1 MRADGL
7 RGLTVTESDRTRDRP
22 LHPDGGAA
30 GTETGLDL
38 PAEGETGSFVVDAS
52 GRVRTWDDD
61 VASSTG
67 WTAGDVLDEP
77 VATLFAD
84 TAGSGWDEAL
94 AEAATAGHAERA
106 VRCRRP
112 AGSSFP
118 ASVTLTPRRWEGDT
132 PAAYTAVLRDETPR
146 RRVAE
151 ERHLLAAVGRAV
163 ARADSFVAGVEA
175 ALEAVCGHTQWACG
189 KAWTPTGDGGSL
201 SLVAGHAAD
210 PSLAAFV
217 ADSEGATVAAG
228 EGLPGRVY
236 ASGMPEWVPD
246 AAGERESVFH
256 RSERAGEAGLRAALG
271 VPVTTGDRV
280 VAVLAFFLRERRD
293 ADDHL
298 VDAVTDVAA
307 DLGGLMARKE
317 TADAL
322 DRERALLGR
331 VFETSPVG
339 LLLTGPDGTVER
351 ANREAGAVVG
361 ESAEWLVGR
370 QFGSL
375 GAFRDADG
383 DPVVDAELPVA
394 RAVETGGAVEDVTL
408 QFERTDGETRWVR
421 VSAAPVPQVGNGE
434 HVTVALEDVT
444 ERTEREES
452 LRTFRAAVE
461 QAGHSIY
468 VTDPDGTIRYVNPA
482 FQEMTGYS
490 AGEATGETPAI
501 LNSGEHD
508 REFFADLW
516 GTILDGEVWTGE
528 VTNERKSGEQYIIHQ
543 TIAPIVDDG
552 EIQRFVA
559 VNDEITEQKRREQTL
574 RRQRNSLERV
584 RQIIESL
591 RPINR
596 ELARAGTREKI
607 DRVVCE
613 ELAASDAYLFAWVGD
628 YHGAT
633 GEVEPRE
640 WAGVADGF
648 VDDLDLAVG
657 RSAVDPDPFERAVA
671 EAEVSVRQEIPT
683 APVSGPRRDRAIE
696 YGYQSVAAVPVT
708 YGETVLGVLG
718 VYSARP
724 EAFDRYERG
733 LLRELGERVGH
744 AINAAETRQ
753 LLQADTLVE
762 VEFELGADSVF
773 AAVSGETGCR
783 VSVTNVVPTADLG
796 HLCHV
801 EIEGATPAAVV
812 EAFDSQR
819 GVDHARVVRARGA
832 TGVVEVT
839 VGSGPLS
846 TLLAHGGTVRSLEAT
861 DGDATL
867 LAETAPDADVG
878 VLVNDLETTH
888 GGTVFVAKRTLTRD
902 AATVTT
908 TKTAIEETLTDRQ
921 REVLTLAY
929 HAGFFES
936 PRDSTG
942 EELAAA
948 LGVAAPTFYQHVRTA
963 VRKVLAL
970 LVDAEALRTDPDR
983 DESVARA
990 R

>member
-1 MRADGL
+1 M
-7 RGLTVTESDRTRDRP
+7 TESDRTRDGTP
-22 LHPDGGAA
+22 LPDGGAA
-30 GTETGLDL
+30 EAGTGPGL
-38 PAEGETGSFVVDAS
+38 PAESETASFVVDAS
-52 GRVRTWDDD
+52 GHVRTWSDGA
-61 VASSTG
+61 ASLTE
-67 WTAGDVLDEP
+67 WAAGDVREEP
-77 VATLFAD
+77 VAGLFA
-84 TAGSGWDEAL
+84 GSSDADWEAVL
-94 AEAATAGHAERA
+94 AEAATAGHAETA
-106 VRCRRP
+106 VRCRRST
-112 AGSSFP
+112 GSTFP
-118 ASVTLTPRRWEGDT
+118 ASVTLTPRQWDGDT
-132 PAAYTAVLRDETPR
+132 PTAYTAVLRDETPR
-146 RRVAE
+146 RRIAD
-151 ERHLLAAVGRAV
+151 ERQLLAAVGRAV
-163 ARADSFVAGVEA
+163 ARADSFVAGVET
-175 ALEAVCGHTQWACG
+175 ALEAVCDHTQWAYG
-189 KAWTPTGDGGSL
+189 EAWTPTEDGESL
-201 SLVAGHAAD
+201 SFVAGHAAD

-217 ADSEGATVAAG
+217 ADSEGETFAAG

-236 ASGMPEWVPD
+236 ASGMPEWIPD
-246 AAGERESVFH
+246 AADERGSIFH
-256 RSERAGEAGLRAALG
+256 RSEQAAEAGLRAALC

-293 ADDHL
+293 ADDRL
-298 VDAVTDVAA
+298 VEVVTDVAA
-307 DLGGLMARKE
+307 DLGGLMARKKA
-317 TADAL
+317 ADAL
-322 DRERALLGR
+322 ERERALLDR

-339 LLLTGPDGTVER
+339 LLVTGADSTVER
-351 ANREAGAVVG
+351 ANREAGAIVG
-361 ESAEWLVGR
+361 QSPEWLVGR
-370 QFGSL
+370 QFGTL

-383 DPVVDAELPVA
+383 DPVADADLPVA
-394 RAVETGGAVEDVTL
+394 RAVETGEAVADVDL
-408 QFERTDGETRWVR
+408 RLERADGETRWVR
-421 VSAAPVPQVGNGE
+421 VSAAPIPLAGDGE

-444 ERTEREES
+444 ERTEREQS

-468 VTDPDGTIRYVNPA
+468 VTDPDGTIQYVNPA
-482 FQEMTGYS
+482 FEEMTGYS
-490 AGEATGETPAI
+490 AEEAIGETPNI
-501 LNSGEHD
+501 LNSGEHG

-516 GTILDGEVWTGE
+516 RTILDGEVWTGE
-528 VTNERKSGEQYIIHQ
+528 VTNERKSGEQYVINQ
-543 TIAPIVDDG
+543 TIAPILEDG

-559 VNDEITEQKRREQTL
+559 VNDEITEQKRRERTL

-613 ELAASDAYLFAWVGD
+613 ELARSEAYLFAWVGG
-628 YHGAT
+628 YNRAT
-633 GEVEPRE
+633 GEIEPRE

-648 VDDLDLAVG
+648 VDELDLAVG
-657 RSAVDPDPFERAVA
+657 TSAVDPDPFERAVA

-683 APVSGPRRDRAIE
+683 APVSGPRRDRAIK

-744 AINAAETRQ
+744 AINAAENKQ

-773 AAVSGETGCR
+773 AAVSGERGCR
-783 VSVTNVVPTADLG
+783 LSVRNVVPTADLG
-796 HLCHV
+796 QLCHV
-801 EIEGATPAAVV
+801 EVEGAAPAAVV
-812 EAFDSQR
+812 ETFDGQR

-839 VGSGPLS
+839 VRSGPLS
-846 TLLAHGGTVRSLEAT
+846 TLLAHGGTVRSLEAA

-867 LAETAPDADVG
+867 LAETAPGADVG
-878 VLVNDLETTH
+878 ALVSDLEATH
-888 GGTVFVAKRTLTRD
+888 EGTVFVAKRTLTRD
-902 AATVTT
+902 AAKVTT
-908 TKTAIEETLTDRQ
+908 TKTAIEESLTDRQ

-942 EELAAA
+942 EELAEA
-948 LGVAAPTFYQHVRTA
+948 LGIAAPTFYQHVRTA
-963 VRKVLAL
+963 VRKVLSL
-970 LVDAEALRTDPDR
+970 LVDAEDLRTNPER
-983 DESVARA
+983 DESVARP